1 MICSCFV
8 FYYKERLVVLAST
21 FGIKTFLSTDT
32 NFTKTAIMTKLKQL
46 SFHLENEKP
55 QRLPLRASVTPELLL
70 LTSCP
75 LGVLQ
80 IGFPQAVSTQLPPD
94 PIGWGCW
101 INAIPSRILLAT
113 T

>member
-46 SFHLENEKP
+46 SLHLKSENP
-55 QRLPLRASVTPELLL
+55 
-70 LTSCP
+70 
-75 LGVLQ
+75 
-80 IGFPQAVSTQLPPD
+80 
-94 PIGWGCW
+94 
-101 INAIPSRILLAT
+101 PSRLRHPGAPPAD
-113 T
+113 